1 MPERNADASSVIH
14 MRDVKPKT
22 TRKYR
27 KISPYE
33 WIYLSATGQFPPFAI
48 QLRIEV
54 ESLPPL
60 SLLEEALA
68 VAAEANPGARLTAA
82 GGWWLDSG
90 EKPPVRVVPSSESFS
105 LSHPYF
111 HKSFSF
117 DSLPPIEVLY

>member
-1 MPERNADASSVIH
+1 MPERNADASSMIH

-82 GGWWLDSG
+82 GGWLSRSSTPPGASG
-90 EKPPVRVVPSSESFS
+90 AVPPGLAGCDTGADGPEVSCR
-105 LSHPYF
+105 
-111 HKSFSF
+111 
-117 DSLPPIEVLY
+117 IERGLRS